1 MTIEKTESPW
11 RKCTMANLI
20 LCLKN
25 SLQLNHLIY
34 DINIFFMIK
43 FVFLEQLFEY
53 INRRRGDLQTQ
64 ETENEVLIYSAHFL

>member
-1 MTIEKTESPW
+1 
-11 RKCTMANLI
+11 MANLI

-43 FVFLEQLFEY
+43 FVFLEQLLGHEY